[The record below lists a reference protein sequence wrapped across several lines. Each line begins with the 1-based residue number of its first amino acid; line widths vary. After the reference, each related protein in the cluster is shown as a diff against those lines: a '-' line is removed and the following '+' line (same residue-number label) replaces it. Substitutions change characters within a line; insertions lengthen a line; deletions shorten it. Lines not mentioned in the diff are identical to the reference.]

1 MDDPVNDPVD
11 DQLLTVAEVAS
22 RTRVTEETIRRWL
35 RQSLLRGVCLSRKG
49 GWRVR
54 RGDLEAFLANRAN
67 LPTIPLAD
75 AAPRAGRDDRTNRG
89 DVMSLQEALNR
100 SPNGVAVAELGDAFR
115 SRCRVSR
122 IDHGGVE
129 LSMAAGGPFSTLHDV
144 VRFPNVA
151 DLVADRPYLANLDWQ
166 PA

>member
-1 MDDPVNDPVD
+1 MN
-11 DQLLTVAEVAS
+11 DQLLTVAEVAA
-22 RTRVTEETIRRWL
+22 RTRVTEETVRRWL
-35 RQSLLRGVCLSRKG
+35 RQGLLRGVCLSRKG

-54 RGDLEAFLANRAN
+54 EADLAAFLAERAN
-67 LPTIPLAD
+67 VPAGATEDGARDGGHD
-75 AAPRAGRDDRTNRG
+75 ANANRG
-89 DVMSLQEALNR
+89 DAMTLQEALNR

-122 IDHGGVE
+122 GDHDAVE

-144 VRFPNVA
+144 ARFPAVT
-151 DLVADRPYLANLDWQ
+151 DLLVDRPYLTSLDWQ